1 MRVRVR
7 VRIRVRAS
15 VRVRARVRVRVRAR
29 VRVRVRVEGL
39 PPGDDRVGGV
49 VWTPL
54 AKQPA
59 ACHARAPHRV
69 PWCARLVEL
78 DHLRFGLGVGLG

>member
-1 MRVRVR
+1 MRGSHLVRVRVRLRVR

-15 VRVRARVRVRVRAR
+15 VRVRA
-29 VRVRVRVEGL
+29 RVRVRVEGL

-78 DHLRFGLGVGLG
+78 DHLRFGLVVGLG